1 MTLLQRIARE
11 PNAIAGLIAALYG
24 ALVAFG
30 VLELT
35 VAQVGACVGVWG
47 AAVAAL
53 RWLVTPAAEVVVQR
67 HPDARMPIAGPAAI
81 VTTGTPVNVAL
92 TPLPDAY
99 GLED

>member
-11 PNAIAGLIAALYG
+11 PNAIAGLLAALYG

-47 AAVAAL
+47 ALVAAL
-53 RWLVTPAAEVVVQR
+53 RWLVTPAAEVLVQLR
-67 HPDARMPIAGPAAI
+67 PSDDQPVAGPASMWE
-81 VTTGTPVNVAL
+81 TGRPVL
-92 TPLPDAY
+92 PQITPLPPEKKD
-99 GLED
+99 